1 MKITHVH
8 KQLNKEDVV
17 CVYIYIYIKHTH
29 THTHTHTYTMDI
41 TWDLLLLEASLLQLI
56 NEQLKGMS
64 GVGFALKS
72 S

>member
-1 MKITHVH
+1 M
-8 KQLNKEDVV
+8 
-17 CVYIYIYIKHTH
+17 CVYIYIYKTH
-29 THTHTHTYTMDI
+29 THTHTHTMDI

>member
-1 MKITHVH
+1 M
-8 KQLNKEDVV
+8 

-29 THTHTHTYTMDI
+29 THTHTMDI

>member
-29 THTHTHTYTMDI
+29 THTHTMDI